1 MWSWA
6 LQPATS
12 VTPRRL
18 KKKNVYNSF
27 IYNSQKTGNH
37 SKTHQLISEQINGC
51 IRAAE
56 NCSAVQKGQLRMCA
70 KCDGSPTPYMRGG
83 GQAQKAT
90 DSRVSIYTLFKNRLY
105 VFRAALSSLT

>member
-12 VTPRRL
+12 VTPGWL
-18 KKKNVYNSF
+18 KENVYNSF

-37 SKTHQLISEQINGC
+37 SKIHQLISEQINGC

-56 NCSAVQKGQLRMCA
+56 NCSAAQKGQLRVCKMRRLSHA
-70 KCDGSPTPYMRGG
+70 LHERTRPGSEGH
-83 GQAQKAT
+83 
-90 DSRVSIYTLFKNRLY
+90 RLEG
-105 VFRAALSSLT
+105 FQLHAF